1 MILNMKEVSADP
13 SRYLGEEEIAV
24 QSSQDGTMFEEQHRS
39 LHGWRK
45 VVEDEV
51 REVVRGARTQAI

>member
-1 MILNMKEVSADP
+1 MKEVSADP

-24 QSSQDGTMFEEQHRS
+24 QSSRDGTVFEEQQGS
-39 LHGWRK
+39 LHGWRS

-51 REVVRGARTQAI
+51 REVITGAGTQAI